1 MEHFL
6 IFYEYK
12 RTMRFISPF
21 FLQMLLLLI
30 LTKSS
35 FTQIKL
41 SGTWRGAEI
50 MDSSGTGAIFETK
63 FKIIGGL
70 ADGHIKVESQNND
83 FYIRKIKGSK
93 KYIELKLKESDLIF
107 SSSKK
112 TENKKTFEL
121 IYNLSTGY
129 LESNYDSSR
138 QSRIVLFQEDFSFNP
153 KTKSIQSQNWVA
165 SFIENYRSGI
175 SAPKKRLQELREF
188 KFVPIYFDVD
198 QAVILEHYHA
208 QLVEIIKITK
218 SHSDLRIQVTGHTDS
233 DGSKSYNRNLSKRR
247 AESIIKFFTK
257 RGLRRD
263 RIVIEFKGESEPVET
278 NKTKEGK
285 QKNRR
290 VDFRFI

>member
-153 KTKSIQSQNWVA
+153 KIKSIQSQNWVP

-263 RIVIEFKGESEPVET
+263 RIAIEFKGESEPVET

>member
-21 FLQMLLLLI
+21 FFQMLLLLI

-35 FTQIKL
+35 LTQIKL

-50 MDSSGTGAIFETK
+50 IDSSVTGAIFETK

-70 ADGHIKVESQNND
+70 ADGYIKVESKNND
-83 FYIRKIKGSK
+83 FYVRKIKGSK

-107 SSSKK
+107 SALKNTGK
-112 TENKKTFEL
+112 KKTFEFT
-121 IYNLSTGY
+121 YNLGTGY
-129 LESNYDSSR
+129 LESNYDSVR
-138 QSRIVLFQEDFSFNP
+138 QSRIVLYQDEFSFNP
-153 KTKSIQSQNWVA
+153 KTKSIQSRNWLP

-198 QAVILEHYHA
+198 RAVILEQYHA
-208 QLVEIIKITK
+208 QLIEIIKIIK

-233 DGSKSYNRNLSKRR
+233 DGSNSYNRNLSKRR

-263 RIVIEFKGESEPVET
+263 RIVIDFKGESEPVET
-278 NKTKEGK
+278 NKTREGK

>member
-21 FLQMLLLLI
+21 FLQMLLLLV

>member
-30 LTKSS
+30 LTKNS

-50 MDSSGTGAIFETK
+50 IDSSGTGAIFETK

-129 LESNYDSSR
+129 LETNYDSSR